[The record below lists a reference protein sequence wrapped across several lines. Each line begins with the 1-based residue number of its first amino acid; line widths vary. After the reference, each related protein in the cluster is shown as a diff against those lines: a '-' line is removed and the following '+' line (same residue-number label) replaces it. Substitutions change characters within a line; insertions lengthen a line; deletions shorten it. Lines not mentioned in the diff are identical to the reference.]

1 MNIEILYAVNTDDNT
16 RTNLLATAEGK
27 NPGLKSTWK
36 IIKDKLSFDESDE
49 ELYDKLGDIIEGFS
63 DEYGIYQFKWETD
76 IPLFL

>member
-16 RTNLLATAEGK
+16 RTNLLAAAEGM
-27 NPGLKSTWK
+27 NPDLESAWE
-36 IIKDKLSFDESDE
+36 IIKDKLCFDESDE
-49 ELYDKLGDIIEGFS
+49 ELYDKLGEIIEGFS